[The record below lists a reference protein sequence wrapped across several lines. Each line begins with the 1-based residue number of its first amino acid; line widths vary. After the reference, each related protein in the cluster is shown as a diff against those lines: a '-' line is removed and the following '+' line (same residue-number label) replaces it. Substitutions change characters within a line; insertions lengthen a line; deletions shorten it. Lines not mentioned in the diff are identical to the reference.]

1 MHLRH
6 LVLLTAAAS
15 TVYTTSLKD
24 KDELI
29 ESKCNRTCMVIAV
42 GSAFVLFV
50 FVLIIYLCYAMN
62 QKDKKKFTIQQN
74 ASFGK
79 SRYFDKSTDFKNGS
93 IEENLSIS
101 NLGYGLYTMF
111 SENNMSSQNIS
122 YDIPFDQSE
131 KFTDDITICDQD
143 IGSGDY
149 SYAKQLVLSRSLFGF
164 SSFKQKE
171 SNIENQAEIPI
182 PQLDIFSEQT

>member
-1 MHLRH
+1 
-6 LVLLTAAAS
+6 
-15 TVYTTSLKD
+15 
-24 KDELI
+24 
-29 ESKCNRTCMVIAV
+29 MVIAV

-79 SRYFDKSTDFKNGS
+79 SRYFDKNMDFKNDS
-93 IEENLSIS
+93 IEENISIS

-131 KFTDDITICDQD
+131 KFTDDSTMCDQD
-143 IGSGDY
+143 IGSCKDIGSCDY

-164 SSFKQKE
+164 SSFKQKDP
-171 SNIENQAEIPI
+171 NIENQAEIPI
-182 PQLDIFSEQT
+182 SQFDIFSKQT